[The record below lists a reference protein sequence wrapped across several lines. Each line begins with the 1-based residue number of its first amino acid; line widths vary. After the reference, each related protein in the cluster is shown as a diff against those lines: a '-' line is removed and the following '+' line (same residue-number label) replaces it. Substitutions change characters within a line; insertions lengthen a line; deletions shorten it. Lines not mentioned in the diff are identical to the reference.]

1 MRFFTKEL
9 FERRQSE
16 DDAVLDGS
24 EEEWERALEA
34 YDLHLQALAG
44 QLPAQIRQ
52 FQELLLHDAL
62 VQSIGRHGNR
72 LIMILRQDIPPRDLV
87 IASYDLEGEPT
98 LEKFSRNARDW
109 SRPTDFNF
117 DEFDVIDQNGHACY
131 LQEIVF
137 GNGWLLRLPFRDL
150 NVTRAAPVYPIERG
164 AAMPNLCP
172 AMPQWA

>member
-1 MRFFTKEL
+1 MGTHLTE
-9 FERRQSE
+9 
-16 DDAVLDGS
+16 
-24 EEEWERALEA
+24 

-44 QLPAQIRQ
+44 RLPDHIRQ

-72 LIMILRQDIPPRDLV
+72 LILILRQDFPQRALV
-87 IASYDLEGEPT
+87 IVSYDLEGEPA

-109 SRPTDFNF
+109 SRPTNFNF
-117 DEFDVIDQNGHACY
+117 DEFNVIEQNGQTLY

-150 NVTRAAPVYPIERG
+150 NLTRAAPVYPIEHG

-172 AMPQWA
+172 AMAQPA